1 MKESFIKYLAGIID
15 ADGSMSFKYNKVNG
29 GYTVHLRLY
38 LAASEIV
45 DKDFK
50 MLKTVHKET
59 GVGRLSLKAQK
70 TSGGN
75 WTGFWQVQAR
85 NELNIIVPRLLKHLV
100 IKGKHF
106 EKLYKTY
113 IELKGKK
120 ISKEEVDYL
129 KKLTKESRK
138 EAGSIKPKKHPTWG
152 WLAGYIDGD
161 GHFKNK
167 YYKKSKSHHLRLQA
181 VAHKNDVIGLKLIQ
195 KAFGGSIRTPK
206 TTPQLRR
213 YDRNLGFSES
223 SFSVKFLRKLIKY
236 LIIKRYQAE
245 QILHLHLQRLS
256 ENPSTEEATVQTS

>member
-15 ADGSMSFKYNKVNG
+15 ADGSMSFKFNKVKE

-38 LAASEIV
+38 IASSEAV

-50 MLKTVHKET
+50 MLRTVHKET
-59 GVGRLSLKAQK
+59 GIGKLHLKAQK

-85 NELNIIVPRLLKHLV
+85 NELNILLPRLLKHLV

-106 EKLYKTY
+106 NKLYRTY
-113 IELKGKK
+113 VELKGKK
-120 ISKEEVDYL
+120 
-129 KKLTKESRK
+129 LTKEETDLLKELAQESRK
-138 EAGSIKPKKHPTWG
+138 KAGAIKPKKHPTWG

-161 GHFKNK
+161 GHLKNK
-167 YYKKSKSHHLRLQA
+167 IYPKSSSHQLRLQA
-181 VAHKNDVIGLKLIQ
+181 VCHKNDVVALELIQ
-195 KAFGGSIRTPK
+195 KAFGGSIRTPS

-223 SFSVKFLRKLIKY
+223 SFSIKFLRKLVKY

-256 ENPSTEEATVQTS
+256 ENPSKEEAIVQSS